1 MEIFVKVVIIFLIV
15 TILIIISNLSNRPIV
30 FDYAPNK
37 ANSTNTVIADET
49 NKSISQVNTS
59 EQPVAQYYSEKTNTN
74 EQSVSHES
82 STTSSQTNIEQIE
95 IQIRPDDTSTN
106 ISLESSATE
115 SISLSADLIYD
126 EMIQVEK
133 VARKYISS
141 GYKISTLNSEN
152 VHNKNLISEELY
164 KKYDISF
171 RISGDGYEIVIRPKF
186 NINSTLVDDLSKKEK
201 VYITENGLEY
211 VFWIKAYK

>member
-1 MEIFVKVVIIFLIV
+1 MEIFVKVVIIFLILTV
-15 TILIIISNLSNRPIV
+15 LIIISNLSNRPIV

-37 ANSTNTVIADET
+37 ADSTNTIIADET
-49 NKSISQVNTS
+49 NKSISQGNTS

-82 STTSSQTNIEQIE
+82 STTSFQTNIGQVE
-95 IQIRPDDTSTN
+95 IQIKPDDTSTN
-106 ISLESSATE
+106 ILLESSATE
-115 SISLSADLIYD
+115 SISLSADSIYN
-126 EMIQVEK
+126 EILQVEK
-133 VARKYISS
+133 AARKYISS

-152 VHNKNLISEELY
+152 IYNKNLISEELY

-186 NINSTLVDDLSKKEK
+186 DINSTLVDDLSKKEK